1 MSNDI
6 AHLFNSEQIK
16 KGFLS
21 TTIYF
26 LSNSLSKM
34 VPIVLM
40 PILTRLLTTADYGVV
55 GIFNALGICVNS
67 VVSVG
72 GTGAVA
78 RAYYDRKDAGFD
90 FPAYI
95 FNAILVNAVL
105 FIVAILIF
113 TSIYILGIIEISLG
127 VVIAAFLLTV
137 ATVLS
142 GYKTKLW
149 ILQEKAMSY
158 SVFDFSR
165 TVLNVLLSLFLVYF
179 LFRDWSGRVLGIL
192 ITDILFSFI
201 SCILLFKEDGI
212 KFVLRQKYISDVLKF
227 GIPLIPFAIGW
238 AFVST
243 ADRLMLKYLLGDS
256 SVGIYTV
263 AFTLS
268 TSMLLIVIP
277 LDNTLFPHIYKM
289 YSENKM
295 ETKVRFVY
303 GFYIYSIALTAIAFF
318 ITVISPFLLR
328 FLAGE
333 SFRSASNYVFW
344 VLMSQVFLGM
354 NRTANRGI
362 FFVKKTYYAAISVF
376 AAGLVAIVANYLLIQ
391 INGINGAGQAT
402 FISCGVLFVMNFI
415 FCQKLY
421 PMPWLSLTKIFH

>member
-1 MSNDI
+1 MSYNI
-6 AHLFNSEQIK
+6 ASLFNFEQVK
-16 KGFLS
+16 KSFSS
-21 TTIYF
+21 TAIYF

-55 GIFNALGICVNS
+55 GVFNALGVWVNS

-78 RAYYDRKDAGFD
+78 RAYYDRKDGSFD
-90 FPAYI
+90 FPMYI
-95 FNAILVNAVL
+95 FNSIFVNGVLFFSAVL
-105 FIVAILIF
+105 IF
-113 TSIYILGIIEISLG
+113 ASIYVLGFIKIPLGIM
-127 VVIAAFLLTV
+127 VAVFMLTL

-158 SVFDFSR
+158 SIFDFSR
-165 TVLNVLLSLFLVYF
+165 TVVNILLSLFLVYF
-179 LFRDWSGRVLGIL
+179 LFRDWRGRILGIL
-192 ITDILFSFI
+192 VTNIFFSFI
-201 SCILLFKEDGI
+201 SCIQLIREDGI

-238 AFVST
+238 AFIST

-268 TSMLLIVIP
+268 TSMLLIIIP

-289 YSENKM
+289 YSEKKM

-303 GFYIYSIALTAIAFF
+303 GFYIYLIALTAIA
-318 ITVISPFLLR
+318 ILVTLISPLLLH

-362 FFVKKTYYAAISVF
+362 FFVKKTYYAAISLFV
-376 AAGLVAIVANYLLIQ
+376 AGLVAIVANYFLIQ

-402 FISCGVLFVMNFI
+402 FISCVVLFVMNFI

-421 PMPWLSLTKIFH
+421 PMPWLTPFKAFR